1 MKAQA
6 NGIEIEYETFGEPAN
21 PAVLLI
27 MGLGGQLTRWPL
39 PFVEDLVAR
48 GYFAI
53 RYDNRDIGLSTKFD
67 HAPVPALP
75 ALIGAMVTGQKPDV
89 PYTLNDM
96 AADAVGLLDALDI
109 QRAHIMGA
117 SMGGMIA
124 QLVAAEYPDRV
135 LSLTSIMS
143 STGNPGL
150 PPSKPEAMAVLTSRP
165 TASDREAIV
174 GHGIRG
180 EKVIGS
186 PGYPVAEDVLR
197 ARVERDF
204 DRMFYPAGVGRQLAA
219 VVSNGDRRAA
229 LATIK
234 AATMVIHGADDP
246 LVPVEAGR
254 DTAATI
260 PGAQITEVPGMG
272 HNLPEALI
280 PTILDAFEKVAKQ
293 TATPEPAWVSRAPSI
308 CDSSR
313 E

>member
-6 NGIEIEYETFGEPAN
+6 NGIEIEYETFGEPTN

-39 PFVEDLVAR
+39 SMVEDLVAR
-48 GYFAI
+48 GYFVI

-67 HAPVPALP
+67 GAPVPELP
-75 ALIGAMVTGQKPDV
+75 ALIGAMMIGQKPDV

-109 QRAHIMGA
+109 ERAHVMGA

-124 QLVAAEYPDRV
+124 QLVAAEYSDRV

-165 TASDREAIV
+165 TGNDRETMIA
-174 GHGIRG
+174 HGVRA
-180 EKVIGS
+180 EKIIGS
-186 PGYPVAEDVLR
+186 PGYPTSEETIR
-197 ARVERDF
+197 ARVEHDF
-204 DRMFYPAGVGRQLAA
+204 DRMHYPAGPGRQLAA
-219 VVSNGDRRAA
+219 VVANGDRRAA
-229 LATIK
+229 IATIK
-234 AATMVIHGADDP
+234 APTMVIHGADDP

-254 DTAATI
+254 DTAAMI
-260 PGAQITEVPGMG
+260 SGAQITEVPGMG

-280 PTILDAFEKVAKQ
+280 PTVLDAFEKVARR
-293 TATPEPAWVSRAPSI
+293 AEAPAG
-308 CDSSR
+308 
-313 E
+313 

>member
-6 NGIEIEYETFGEPAN
+6 NGIEIEYETFGEPTN

-39 PFVEDLVAR
+39 PFVEDLIAR

-67 HAPVPALP
+67 GAPVPQLP
-75 ALIGAMVTGQKPDV
+75 ALIGAMMTGQKPDV

-109 QRAHIMGA
+109 RRAHVMGA

-143 STGNPGL
+143 STGNPSL

-174 GHGIRG
+174 AHGIRG

-229 LATIK
+229 LATIT
-234 AATMVIHGADDP
+234 APTMVIHGADDP

-272 HNLPEALI
+272 HNLPEPLI

-293 TATPEPAWVSRAPSI
+293 TATA
-308 CDSSR
+308 
-313 E
+313 

>member
-27 MGLGGQLTRWPL
+27 MGLAAQLTRWPL
-39 PFVEDLVAR
+39 SFVENLVAR
-48 GYFAI
+48 GYFVI

-67 HAPVPALP
+67 HAPVPELP
-75 ALIGAMVTGQKPDV
+75 ALIGAMMIGQKPDV

-109 QRAHIMGA
+109 RRAHIMGA

-143 STGNPGL
+143 STGNPAL
-150 PPSKPEAMAVLTSRP
+150 PRSKPEAMAVLTSRP
-165 TASDREAIV
+165 TGSDREAMIA
-174 GHGIRG
+174 HGVRA
-180 EKVIGS
+180 EKIIGS
-186 PGYPVAEDVLR
+186 PGYPVSGEAIR
-197 ARVERDF
+197 ARVEGDF
-204 DRMFYPAGVGRQLAA
+204 DRMHYSPGPGRQLAA
-219 VVSNGDRRAA
+219 VVANGDRRAA
-229 LATIK
+229 IATIK
-234 AATMVIHGADDP
+234 VPTMVIHGADDP

-280 PTILDAFEKVAKQ
+280 PTVLDAFEKVARR
-293 TATPEPAWVSRAPSI
+293 AEVPA
-308 CDSSR
+308 D
-313 E
+313 

>member
-6 NGIEIEYETFGEPAN
+6 NGIEIEYETFGEPSD

-27 MGLGGQLTRWPL
+27 MGLGAQLTRWPL

-67 HAPVPALP
+67 DAPVPELP
-75 ALIGAMVTGQKPDV
+75 ALIGAMMTGQKPDV
-89 PYTLNDM
+89 PYSLNDM

-109 QRAHIMGA
+109 RRAHVMGA

-165 TASDREAIV
+165 TGNDRETMIA
-174 GHGIRG
+174 HGVRA
-180 EKVIGS
+180 EKIIGS
-186 PGYPVAEDVLR
+186 PGHPVSEDVIR

-204 DRMFYPAGVGRQLAA
+204 DRMHYPAGPGRQLAA
-219 VVSNGDRRAA
+219 VVANGDRRAA
-229 LATIK
+229 IASIK
-234 AATMVIHGADDP
+234 APTMVIHGADDP

-280 PTILDAFEKVAKQ
+280 PTVLDAFEKVARQ
-293 TATPEPAWVSRAPSI
+293 TATA
-308 CDSSR
+308 
-313 E
+313 

>member
-6 NGIEIEYETFGEPAN
+6 NGIEIEYETFGEPTD

-39 PFVEDLVAR
+39 PMVEDLVAR

-67 HAPVPALP
+67 DSPVPELP
-75 ALIGAMVTGQKPDV
+75 ALIGAMMTGQKPDV

-109 QRAHIMGA
+109 RRAHIMGA

-143 STGNPGL
+143 STGNPTL
-150 PPSKPEAMAVLTSRP
+150 PPSKPEAMAVLTTRP
-165 TASDREAIV
+165 TGGDREAMV
-174 GHGIRG
+174 AHGLRG
-180 EKVIGS
+180 ERVIGS
-186 PGYPVAEDVLR
+186 PGYPVAEDALR
-197 ARVERDF
+197 QRVERDF

-229 LATIK
+229 LATIT
-234 AATMVIHGADDP
+234 APTMVIHGADDP

-260 PGAQITEVPGMG
+260 PGAKITEVAGMG

-280 PTILDAFEKVAKQ
+280 PTVLDAFQKVAKQ
-293 TATPEPAWVSRAPSI
+293 SATSEDRERVAPRAG
-308 CDSSR
+308 
-313 E
+313 

>member
-6 NGIEIEYETFGEPAN
+6 NGIEIEYEVFGDPAN

-27 MGLGGQLTRWPL
+27 MGLAAQLTRWPL

-67 HAPVPALP
+67 DAPVPELP
-75 ALIGAMVTGQKPDV
+75 ALIGAMMTGQKPDV

-109 QRAHIMGA
+109 RRAHVMGA

-165 TASDREAIV
+165 TGNDRETMIA
-174 GHGIRG
+174 HGVRA
-180 EKVIGS
+180 EKIIGS
-186 PGYPVAEDVLR
+186 PAYPVSEEAIR
-197 ARVERDF
+197 ARVECDF
-204 DRMFYPAGVGRQLAA
+204 DRMHYPAGPGRQLAA
-219 VVSNGDRRAA
+219 VVANGDRRGAI
-229 LATIK
+229 ATIK
-234 AATMVIHGADDP
+234 APTMIIHGADDP

-260 PGAQITEVPGMG
+260 AGAQITEVPGMG

-280 PTILDAFEKVAKQ
+280 PTVLDAFEKVAKQ
-293 TATPEPAWVSRAPSI
+293 TASA
-308 CDSSR
+308 
-313 E
+313 

>member
-6 NGIEIEYETFGEPAN
+6 NGIEIEYETFGEPTD

-27 MGLGGQLTRWPL
+27 MGLGAQLTRWPL

-67 HAPVPALP
+67 DAPVPELP
-75 ALIGAMVTGQKPDV
+75 ALIGAMMTGRKPDV
-89 PYTLNDM
+89 PYSLNDM

-109 QRAHIMGA
+109 RRAHVMGA

-165 TASDREAIV
+165 TGNDRETMIA
-174 GHGIRG
+174 HGLRA
-180 EKVIGS
+180 EKIIGS
-186 PGYPVAEDVLR
+186 PGYPVSEDVMR

-204 DRMFYPAGVGRQLAA
+204 DRMHYPAGPGRQLAA
-219 VVSNGDRRAA
+219 VVANGDRRAA
-229 LATIK
+229 IATIT
-234 AATMVIHGADDP
+234 APTMVIHGADDP

-260 PGAQITEVPGMG
+260 AGAQITEVPGMG

-293 TATPEPAWVSRAPSI
+293 TAPA
-308 CDSSR
+308 
-313 E
+313 

>member
-6 NGIEIEYETFGEPAN
+6 NGIEIEYETFGEPTN

-67 HAPVPALP
+67 GAPVPQLP
-75 ALIGAMVTGQKPDV
+75 ALIGAMMTGQKPDV
-89 PYTLNDM
+89 PYSLNDM

-109 QRAHIMGA
+109 ERAHIMGA

-143 STGNPGL
+143 STGNPAL
-150 PPSKPEAMAVLTSRP
+150 PPSKPEAMAVLTTRP

-174 GHGIRG
+174 AHGIKG

-204 DRMFYPAGVGRQLAA
+204 ARMFYPAGVGRQLAA

-234 AATMVIHGADDP
+234 APTMVIHGADDP

-272 HNLPEALI
+272 HNLPEPLI

-293 TATPEPAWVSRAPSI
+293 AATA
-308 CDSSR
+308 
-313 E
+313 

>member
-6 NGIEIEYETFGEPAN
+6 NSIEIEYETFGEPTD

-39 PFVEDLVAR
+39 PFVEDLVGR
-48 GYFAI
+48 GYFVI

-67 HAPVPALP
+67 NAPVPALP
-75 ALIGAMVTGQKPDV
+75 ALIGAMMTGQKPDV

-109 QRAHIMGA
+109 ARAHVMGA

-124 QLVAAEYPDRV
+124 QLVAAHWPDRV

-143 STGNPGL
+143 STGNPNL
-150 PPSKPEAMAVLTSRP
+150 PPAKPDAMAVLTTRP
-165 TASDREAIV
+165 ASGDREAV
-174 GHGIRG
+174 VAHGIRG
-180 EKVIGS
+180 ERVIGS
-186 PGYPVAEDVLR
+186 PGYPVAEDALR

-204 DRMFYPAGVGRQLAA
+204 DRMYYPAGIGRQLAA
-219 VVSNGDRRAA
+219 VVATGDRRAA
-229 LATIK
+229 IATIT
-234 AATMVIHGADDP
+234 APTMVIHGADDP

-254 DTAATI
+254 DTAGNI

-280 PTILDAFEKVAKQ
+280 PTILDAFEQVARR
-293 TATPEPAWVSRAPSI
+293 TEAPAA
-308 CDSSR
+308 
-313 E
+313 

>member
-6 NGIEIEYETFGEPAN
+6 NGIEIEYEAFGEPSN

-27 MGLGGQLTRWPL
+27 MGLAAQLTRWPL
-39 PFVEDLVAR
+39 PFVEDLVGR
-48 GYFAI
+48 GYYVI
-53 RYDNRDIGLSTKFD
+53 RYDNRDVGLSTKFD
-67 HAPVPALP
+67 DAPVPALP
-75 ALIGAMVTGQKPDV
+75 ALIGAMMTGQKPDV

-109 QRAHIMGA
+109 RRAHVMGA

-124 QLVAAEYPDRV
+124 QLVAATYPDRL

-165 TASDREAIV
+165 TGSDREAAIA
-174 GHGIRG
+174 HGIRT
-180 EKVIGS
+180 ERVIGS
-186 PGYPVAEDVLR
+186 PGYPVEESVLR
-197 ARVERDF
+197 TRVERDF
-204 DRMFYPAGVGRQLAA
+204 DRMNYPAGAGRQLAA

-229 LATIK
+229 IATIK
-234 AATMVIHGADDP
+234 VPTMVIHGADDP

-254 DTAATI
+254 DTAANI
-260 PGAQITEVPGMG
+260 AGAEITEIPGMG

-280 PTILDAFEKVAKQ
+280 PAVLDAFEKVAKQ
-293 TATPEPAWVSRAPSI
+293 TAPA
-308 CDSSR
+308 
-313 E
+313 

>member
-1 MKAQA
+1 
-6 NGIEIEYETFGEPAN
+6 
-21 PAVLLI
+21 LLI
-27 MGLGGQLTRWPL
+27 MGLGAQLTRWPL

-67 HAPVPALP
+67 GAPVPELP
-75 ALIGAMVTGQKPDV
+75 ALIGAMIAGRKPDV
-89 PYTLNDM
+89 PYSLNDM

-109 QRAHIMGA
+109 RRAHIMGA

-165 TASDREAIV
+165 TGNDRETMIA
-174 GHGIRG
+174 HGLRA
-180 EKVIGS
+180 EKIIGS
-186 PGYPVAEDVLR
+186 PGYPVSEDVMR

-204 DRMFYPAGVGRQLAA
+204 DRMHYPAGPGRQLAA
-219 VVSNGDRRAA
+219 VVANGDRRAA
-229 LATIK
+229 IATIK
-234 AATMVIHGADDP
+234 APTMVIHGADDP

-254 DTAATI
+254 DTATTSA
-260 PGAQITEVPGMG
+260 GAPITEVPGMG

-280 PTILDAFEKVAKQ
+280 PTVLDAFEKVAKQ
-293 TATPEPAWVSRAPSI
+293 TASA
-308 CDSSR
+308 
-313 E
+313 

>member
-6 NGIEIEYETFGEPAN
+6 NGIEIEYEAFGDAAD

-48 GYFAI
+48 GYHVI
-53 RYDNRDIGLSTKFD
+53 RYDNRDVGLSTKFD
-67 HAPVPALP
+67 GAPVPELP
-75 ALIGAMVTGQKPDV
+75 LLIGAMMTGQKPDV

-96 AADAVGLLDALDI
+96 AADAVGLLDALGI
-109 QRAHIMGA
+109 ARAHVMGA

-150 PPSKPEAMAVLTSRP
+150 PPSKPEAMAVLTTRP
-165 TASDREAIV
+165 TSGDRDAVIA
-174 GHGIRG
+174 HGVRG
-180 EKVIGS
+180 EQVIGS
-186 PGYPVAEDVLR
+186 PGYPVSEEAVR

-204 DRMFYPAGVGRQLAA
+204 DRMHYPAGPGRQLAA
-219 VVSNGDRRAA
+219 VVANGDRRDAIRTIAA
-229 LATIK
+229 P
-234 AATMVIHGADDP
+234 TMVIHGADDP

-260 PGAQITEVPGMG
+260 PGALLTEVPGMG

-280 PTILDAFEKVAKQ
+280 PTILDAFEQVARR
-293 TATPEPAWVSRAPSI
+293 ADAPAG
-308 CDSSR
+308 
-313 E
+313 

>member
-6 NGIEIEYETFGEPAN
+6 NGIEIEYEVFGDPAN

-27 MGLGGQLTRWPL
+27 MGLAAQLTRWPL

-67 HAPVPALP
+67 DAPVPELP
-75 ALIGAMVTGQKPDV
+75 ALIGAMMTGQKPDV

-109 QRAHIMGA
+109 RRAHVMGA

-165 TASDREAIV
+165 TGNDRETMIA
-174 GHGIRG
+174 HGVRA
-180 EKVIGS
+180 EKIIGS
-186 PGYPVAEDVLR
+186 PAYPVSEEAIR
-197 ARVERDF
+197 ARVECDF
-204 DRMFYPAGVGRQLAA
+204 DRMHYPAGPGRQLAA
-219 VVSNGDRRAA
+219 VVANGDRRGAI
-229 LATIK
+229 ATIK
-234 AATMVIHGADDP
+234 APTMIIHGADDP

-260 PGAQITEVPGMG
+260 AGAQITEVPGMG

-280 PTILDAFEKVAKQ
+280 PTVLDAFEKVAKQ
-293 TATPEPAWVSRAPSI
+293 TAPV
-308 CDSSR
+308 
-313 E
+313 